1 MLIGRNQDG
10 LVYVFEQPTRLL
22 VVDDDP
28 LMRELAAGQ
37 LAHPGGEI
45 VTAGDGEEALAIL
58 RREAPFDLVLSDLEM
73 PRMTGYGLIEAMR
86 AEPRFARLPV
96 VVVTSRDDMF
106 AIDRAYEVGA
116 TSFVAKP
123 VNWRLLGYQLRYV
136 LRAARSEAQV
146 HEAREASERAD
157 RLKESLL
164 ALLQHETRTPLNA
177 IVGYAELI
185 AASLD
190 VTGGGETRAYAQT
203 LVEASRGLDGT
214 LKRVFAFARLSAGTD
229 PLSPEPTTAESLVED
244 AVRRRGQAAREAG
257 VTLSAQ
263 PSPRESI
270 EVEVDLVL
278 VARALD
284 ELLANALAHTR
295 AGGRVSLRA
304 VVPAGAEALAIEV
317 ADSGPG
323 LDAQALARCTEPFW
337 QGETPLVRRSVG
349 LGLGIPT
356 ARRIAELHGGRL
368 ELEAP
373 AQGGLVARL
382 VLPRAPGSVLG
393 AASIRAA

>member
-73 PRMTGYGLIEAMR
+73 PRMTGYSLIEAMR
-86 AEPRFARLPV
+86 ADPRFARLPI

-185 AASLD
+185 AATLD
-190 VTGGGETRAYAQT
+190 VTGGAETRAYAQT
-203 LVEASRGLDGT
+203 LIEAARGLDGT

-244 AVRRRGQAAREAG
+244 AVRRRAQAAREAG
-257 VTLSAQ
+257 VVLSAQ
-263 PSPRESI
+263 PAPRGST

-284 ELLANALAHTR
+284 ELVANALAHTR
-295 AGGRVSLRA
+295 VGGRVTLRA
-304 VVPAGAEALAIEV
+304 VAGTGAEALAIEV
-317 ADSGPG
+317 ADTGPG

-382 VLPRAPGSVLG
+382 VLPRAPGSLG
-393 AASIRAA
+393 AGSVRAA

>member
-73 PRMTGYGLIEAMR
+73 PRMTGYSLIEAMR
-86 AEPRFARLPV
+86 ADPRFARLPI

-185 AASLD
+185 AATLD
-190 VTGGGETRAYAQT
+190 VTGGAETRAYAQT
-203 LVEASRGLDGT
+203 LIEAARGLDGT

-244 AVRRRGQAAREAG
+244 AVRRRAQAAREAG
-257 VTLSAQ
+257 VALSAQ
-263 PSPRESI
+263 PAPRGST

-284 ELLANALAHTR
+284 ELVANALAHTR
-295 AGGRVSLRA
+295 VGGRVTLRA
-304 VVPAGAEALAIEV
+304 VAGTGAEALAIEV
-317 ADSGPG
+317 ADTGPG

-382 VLPRAPGSVLG
+382 VLPRAPGSLG
-393 AASIRAA
+393 AGSVRAA